1 MNKLRHNLQKI
12 SICIRWL
19 DMNRK
24 NKRLIVSY
32 PFQESTISIEDLD
45 GSLTLD
51 ALLRDH
57 GLSARDG
64 SFQFLT
70 DGNGRMINHLK
81 LSAAPAVIHVQFPK
95 NVDQL
100 WVDGSPRN
108 GFASTIDSDGR
119 KVSLLGGQE
128 NMFTSVYIT
137 NWKLGNK
144 NLVAYCFSPTYP
156 YYEIG
161 SLVYIQ
167 VPLSGDVAGIYNPM
181 TGKEDLKIQLNVT
194 QQELDSMRGFWSAW
208 ELIGNGSSAKYRR
221 DLTPLP
227 NGFKPLTSRSKKKI
241 LRVNVENMQ
250 ALQTEPSIHSGRVQI
265 GKNKSKAII
274 CGVNAPNSQKGRV
287 VARSNR
293 TRPNLVNLE
302 GYQYGMTQ
310 FVKVPEEGRIVQL
323 YNSVTKQWVDCT
335 VLIDEEYDLNV
346 LRNQWVIVQLKKH
359 RKYKRTLKIVALP
372 REFYKKKTNF
382 YVLFEKG

>member
-1 MNKLRHNLQKI
+1 MNELRHYLQKI
-12 SICIRWL
+12 SICIPWL
-19 DMNRK
+19 DVNRS

-51 ALLRDH
+51 ALLREH

-70 DGNGRMINHLK
+70 DGNGRMVNHLK
-81 LSAAPAVIHVQFPK
+81 LSDAPAVIHVQHPK

-100 WVDGSPRN
+100 WVDGAPRN
-108 GFASTIDSDGR
+108 GFASTTDSGGR
-119 KVSLLGGQE
+119 QISLLGGQE

-144 NLVAYCFSPTYP
+144 NPVAYCFSPTYP
-156 YYEIG
+156 YYKIG
-161 SLVYIQ
+161 ELVYIQ
-167 VPLSGDVAGIYNPM
+167 VPFSGKVVGIYNPM
-181 TGKEDLKIQLNVT
+181 TGKEDLNIQLNVT

-208 ELIGNGSSAKYRR
+208 ELMGNGSSAKYRR

-227 NGFKPLTSRSKKKI
+227 NGFKPLTSRSKKKTI
-241 LRVNVENMQ
+241 RVNIDNMQ
-250 ALQTEPSIHSGRVQI
+250 AIQVEPSIHSGRIQI
-265 GKNKSKAII
+265 GKIKSKALV
-274 CGVNAPNSQKGRV
+274 CGVNASNSQKGRV
-287 VARSNR
+287 VARSNK
-293 TRPNLVNLE
+293 TRPNFVNLE

-310 FVKVPEEGRIVQL
+310 FVKIPEEGRIIQL
-323 YNSVTKQWVDCT
+323 YNSVAKQWVDCT
-335 VLIDEEYDLNV
+335 VLMDEEYDINA

-359 RKYKRTLKIVALP
+359 TKYKRALKVVALP
-372 REFYKKKTNF
+372 RELYKKKTN
-382 YVLFEKG
+382 